1 MDHLHTQA
9 RSGLSLDQLCAGL
22 SDPVMQSQQ
31 IFRQVLT
38 ALAEP
43 GTRLT
48 LPPLAAPRGIHSAAY
63 QVCLALLDADTPL
76 WVSDTLAADGLI
88 SSLRFHCGCPI
99 TSQRHE
105 SAFALATPESINGLT
120 DFRQGTHEYPDRST
134 TLILQVEKLHND
146 GPWHLSG
153 PGIDGSRQVGIDGL
167 SGHWP
172 AWLEANRA
180 AFPLGIDLLLTDG
193 NSLMGLPRTTNVE
206 MEPCM

>member
-1 MDHLHTQA
+1 MDHLQTKD
-9 RSGLSLDQLCAGL
+9 RPGLALDLLCAGL
-22 SDPVMQSQQ
+22 CDPVMQSQQ

-48 LPPLAAPRGIHSAAY
+48 LPPQAAPQYIHSAAY

-76 WVSDTLAADGLI
+76 WVSDTLASDGLV
-88 SSLRFHCGCPI
+88 SSLRFHCGCPF
-99 TSQRHE
+99 TPSQNE
-105 SAFALATPESINGLT
+105 AAFALATPQAINSLR

-134 TLILQVEKLHND
+134 TLIVQVEKLHNH

-153 PGIDGSRQVGIDGL
+153 PGIDGSRQVGIEGL
-167 SGHWP
+167 TGDWP
-172 AWLEANRA
+172 AWLQANRA
-180 AFPLGIDLLLTDG
+180 TFPLGIDLLLTDG